1 MGWGFRKRVKV
12 APGVKLNFSKSG
24 TSVTVG
30 GKGASVNVGKKGVY
44 GNVGIPGTGIYNR
57 KKLSN
62 VTEKP
67 KDEPEP
73 LTGGSFVMAAIIA
86 SVLVGLFFA
95 WAFGNLAL
103 TFLFAPILFVGVYL
117 ARQNKQSE

>member
-1 MGWGFRKRVKV
+1 MGWRFRKRVKI
-12 APGVKLNFSKSG
+12 APGVNLNFSKSG

-57 KKLSN
+57 EKLSN
-62 VTEKP
+62 VTAKP

-73 LTGGSFVMAAIIA
+73 LTGGSFVIAAIIVSILA
-86 SVLVGLFFA
+86 GLFFA
-95 WAFGNLAL
+95 WALGNMTL
-103 TFLFAPILFVGVYL
+103 TFIIAPILFVGVYL

>member
-12 APGVKLNFSKSG
+12 APGIKLNFSKSG

-57 KKLSN
+57 
-62 VTEKP
+62 EKISDVP
-67 KDEPEP
+67 KSRDVEPEE
-73 LTGGSFVMAAIIA
+73 LTGGSFIAANLIA
-86 SVLVGLFFA
+86 SVLIGLFFA
-95 WAFGNLAL
+95 WAFGNMALA
-103 TFLFAPILFVGVYL
+103 FIFAPVLFVAVYL
-117 ARQNKQSE
+117 VRNSKSE